1 MKKRVFITI
10 VILFICMFLG
20 TSKVYA
26 MQIFVK
32 TLTGK
37 DITLEVE
44 PNDSIDAVKAKIQE
58 KEGIPPD
65 EQRLI
70 FAGKQLEEGKTLS
83 DYNIQK
89 DSTLH
94 LVLRLRTEFSVIY
107 NIHNMTVDTDNVS
120 GTGEDGNLLI
130 TTEKDFSAKLTAN
143 EGYNLPVKIIVIVGE
158 NELREEQYTYDF
170 SNGNILIPAD
180 LVTDN
185 IEIEATAYKLYKV
198 SFDAND
204 GTFTDGKNT
213 LTFDNWDNNEYNYD
227 LLEKPVRDGYVFEGY
242 YTEKTGGTSL
252 EHLMAEVGIDAD
264 ITFYAQW
271 KEYYEP
277 IKDTSNSINNET
289 KDTTNNATNIIINNP
304 PTGDN
309 ILLFLGILGISVIG
323 LAITTRFMKKL

>member
-83 DYNIQK
+83 DYNI
-89 DSTLH
+89 
-94 LVLRLRTEFSVIY
+94 
-107 NIHNMTVDTDNVS
+107 HNMTVDTDNVS
-120 GTGEDGNLLI
+120 GTGEDGNILI
-130 TTEKDFSAKLTAN
+130 TREKDFSAKLTAN
-143 EGYNLPVKIIVIVGE
+143 EGYNLPAKIIVIVGE

-170 SNGNILIPAD
+170 SNGNIVIPAD

-204 GTFTDGKNT
+204 GTFSDGKNT

-289 KDTTNNATNIIINNP
+289 KDTTNNITNNATNIIINNP

-323 LAITTRFMKKL
+323 ITITTRFMKKL